1 MATAATHMWSG
12 PRRLLIA
19 SGPVAIVLVV
29 ALALVVF
36 FQDRSGSDPTTEG
49 SGVAAVE
56 TRSLSSFTA
65 VDLAGTNDVRV
76 NIGPEQKVLVRADD
90 NLVAQVTT
98 QVRKGTLVVSEHG
111 SFEAATPMS
120 VEVTVPGLEALTL
133 SGAGTGTLSVE
144 GVDAPRFSVRLDGTG
159 LVVVRGRADHVDATL
174 AGTGNAQLQ
183 DLVARDVVATVLG
196 TGRLQVHATRSLGA
210 SVSGTGSIVYDGNP
224 RQVTRS
230 VTGTGA
236 ISEE

>member
-1 MATAATHMWSG
+1 MATAATHMRSG
-12 PRRLLIA
+12 PGRLLIA
-19 SGPVAIVLVV
+19 SGLVAILLVV

-76 NIGPEQKVLVRADD
+76 NVGPQQKVLVRADD
-90 NLVAQVTT
+90 NLLAQVTT
-98 QVRKGTLVVSEHG
+98 QVRRGTLVVAERG

-120 VEVTVPGLEALTL
+120 VEVTVPELEALTL
-133 SGAGTGTLSVE
+133 SGTGTGTLSVE
-144 GVDAPRFSVRLDGTG
+144 RVDAPRFSLRLDGTG
-159 LVVVRGRADHVDATL
+159 LVLVGGTADHVDATL

-183 DLVARDVVATVLG
+183 DLVARDVIAKVLG
-196 TGRLQVHATRSLGA
+196 TGRLQVHATRSLDA

-224 RQVTRS
+224 RQVKRS

-236 ISEE
+236 ISEQ